1 MKIYE
6 QAVLTILLVVPIIL
20 LHAWALECMWGWYV
34 VDTFGVDML
43 NKPQL
48 LGLALFVS
56 YISRPSDDKQE
67 EWERQLIISLV
78 KPFVVVFFGWVYTL
92 FIYVKRGTMP
102 SPVEDIMAERAGQYG
117 DYGVLANI
125 SQAMKVFVYTG
136 DSYSN
141 MPNDMRES
149 LDMIVHKIARICNGN
164 PDNINSWDD
173 IAGYATLVANRL
185 RKGGK

>member
-92 FIYVKRGTMP
+92 FM
-102 SPVEDIMAERAGQYG
+102 
-117 DYGVLANI
+117 
-125 SQAMKVFVYTG
+125 
-136 DSYSN
+136 
-141 MPNDMRES
+141 
-149 LDMIVHKIARICNGN
+149 
-164 PDNINSWDD
+164 
-173 IAGYATLVANRL
+173 
-185 RKGGK
+185 

>member
-1 MKIYE
+1 
-6 QAVLTILLVVPIIL
+6 
-20 LHAWALECMWGWYV
+20 
-34 VDTFGVDML
+34 
-43 NKPQL
+43 
-48 LGLALFVS
+48 
-56 YISRPSDDKQE
+56 
-67 EWERQLIISLV
+67 
-78 KPFVVVFFGWVYTL
+78 
-92 FIYVKRGTMP
+92 MP